1 MNIIKNDVETII
13 PKLETPSDIQK
24 SLDTIRE
31 LYEKYKDNLYML
43 NKTHNYVCT
52 QLPAFL
58 DNLNKN
64 HEDRIKRMHTLTNE
78 QNNFIQSFLN
88 NNQFFYIPTTEK
100 FFYYD
105 GDHYHI
111 FSEDDILHYV
121 LSSITQGRQ
130 LMCWKQKTK
139 KFIMKRIKEN
149 NLLKSVPESETIQFI
164 LDLLYPSIFSS
175 KYEAKYFLTIIGDN
189 ILKKNTEL
197 IHFIDSKSKHFIREL
212 NNLTVS
218 LIGQNMSQT
227 LKHKY
232 HEHDYTHCRILTIN
246 DTIKTEII
254 WKPLIDNILDLIC
267 VASHYSQRY
276 NSSDEYIIKFN
287 NDNILNDTVFYL
299 KNTNQEELIKT
310 FIAEYLQQN
319 RNTQNINPAPICT
332 STIDIL
338 SNTYYSTT
346 NPSNI
351 KLHRTPHITWKNM
364 QYLWK
369 KYLDSIHLPNIMFQQ
384 TLKTK
389 LIVYLKDVYNEE
401 TDCFIGI
408 SSKYLPAIQTFFLFW
423 EETISV
429 FNDLHSP
436 SSTDPD
442 KQNYDMEYEIE
453 EICFLFK
460 QWCLQ
465 MKPEHLE
472 DPPTINYKPNILNDK
487 QILDL
492 IIYFFP
498 EVEIEQ
504 DKYIYKI
511 KCSLWNKQQDIQFAM
526 DNLKDFL
533 QSKYYIYSEMK
544 ESAGNSNLVTTDLN
558 IECNQSPTWNISI
571 YDAYIYYCKYITSNY
586 PFNQIVSKSFFE
598 KYIFDNFNEYIIE
611 TKFMSSNWLNKL

>member
-1 MNIIKNDVETII
+1 MNIIKNDVEPII
-13 PKLETPSDIQK
+13 PKIENTPDIQK
-24 SLDTIRE
+24 SLETIQE
-31 LYEKYKDNLYML
+31 LNEKYKDDLYML
-43 NKTHNYVCT
+43 NKTHNYICS
-52 QLPAFL
+52 QLPVFL
-58 DNLNKN
+58 DNLKKN
-64 HEDRIKRMHTLTNE
+64 HEDRIQRINLLTNE

-88 NNQFFYIPTTEK
+88 NNQFFYIPTTER
-100 FFYYD
+100 FFYYN
-105 GDHYHI
+105 GIHYHI

-164 LDLLYPSIFSS
+164 LDLLYPTIFSS
-175 KYEAKYFLTIIGDN
+175 KYEAKYFLTILGDN

-212 NNLTVS
+212 NNNALS
-218 LIGQNMSQT
+218 LIGQNLSQT

-232 HEHDYTHCRILTIN
+232 HEHDYINCRILTIN
-246 DTIKTEII
+246 DTIKSELI
-254 WKPLIDNILDLIC
+254 WKPILHNMLDLIC
-267 VASHYSQRY
+267 VSSHYSHRY

-287 NDNILNDTVFYL
+287 NDNVLNDTVFYL
-299 KNTNQEELIKT
+299 KNTNQEELIKR
-310 FIAEYLQQN
+310 FIADFLQLN
-319 RNTQNINPAPICT
+319 RCTQITTAG
-332 STIDIL
+332 STISPTLDIL

-346 NPSNI
+346 PTTNVSLI
-351 KLHRTPHITWKNM
+351 RTPHISWKNM

-369 KYLDSIHLPNIMFQQ
+369 KYLESIYLPNIMFQQ
-384 TLKTK
+384 TLKNS
-389 LIVYLKDVYNEE
+389 LITILKDVYNEE
-401 TDCFIGI
+401 SDCFIGI
-408 SSKYLPAIQTFFLFW
+408 SSKYLPAIQRFFLFW
-423 EETISV
+423 EETITVCNEISSP
-429 FNDLHSP
+429 ND
-436 SSTDPD
+436 STKP
-442 KQNYDMEYEIE
+442 NYEMEYEIE
-453 EICFLFK
+453 EICYLFK
-460 QWCLQ
+460 QWCSQL
-465 MKPEHLE
+465 KTEHVDE
-472 DPPTINYKPNILNDK
+472 NANMNYKSSILNDK

-492 IIYFFP
+492 IAYFFP

-586 PFNQIVSKSFFE
+586 PSNQIVSKSFFE

>member
-1 MNIIKNDVETII
+1 MNIIKNDVESVIQKI
-13 PKLETPSDIQK
+13 EHMPDIQNSLETIQ
-24 SLDTIRE
+24 E
-31 LYEKYKDNLYML
+31 LYEKYKDNVYML
-43 NKTHNYVCT
+43 NKTHNYICS
-52 QLPAFL
+52 QLPVFL
-58 DNLNKN
+58 DNLKKN
-64 HEDRIKRMHTLTNE
+64 HEDRIQRMHALTNE

-88 NNQFFYIPTTEK
+88 NNQFFYISTTEK

-105 GDHYHI
+105 GEHYHI

-164 LDLLYPSIFSS
+164 LDLLYPSVFSS

-212 NNLTVS
+212 NNTSLS
-218 LIGQNMSQT
+218 LIGQNLSQT

-232 HEHDYTHCRILTIN
+232 HEHDYTNCRLLNIN
-246 DTIKTEII
+246 DTIKTEVI
-254 WKPLIDNILDLIC
+254 WKPIIDNILDVIC

-287 NDNILNDTVFYL
+287 NDNVLNDTVFYL

-310 FIAEYLQQN
+310 FISDYLQLN
-319 RNTQNINPAPICT
+319 RFTQITNVAAT
-332 STIDIL
+332 GSSTVDIL

-346 NPSNI
+346 NPSNAVL

-384 TLKTK
+384 TLKTN
-389 LIVYLKDVYNEE
+389 LIIYLKDVYHEE
-401 TDCFIGI
+401 ADCFIGI

-423 EETISV
+423 EETVSV
-429 FNDLHSP
+429 FNELSSP
-436 SSTDPD
+436 T
-442 KQNYDMEYEIE
+442 DMEYEIE

-460 QWCLQ
+460 QWCSQ
-465 MKPEHLE
+465 IKTEHVE
-472 DPPTINYKPNILNDK
+472 EIPNINYKPNILNDK

-492 IIYFFP
+492 ITYFFP
-498 EVEIEQ
+498 DVEIEK
-504 DKYIYKI
+504 DKYISKI
-511 KCSLWNKQQDIQFAM
+511 KCSLWNKQQDIQFAIN
-526 DNLKDFL
+526 NLKQYL
-533 QSKYYIYSEMK
+533 QSNYYIYPEMK
-544 ESAGNSNLVTTDLN
+544 ETGNDTNLITADFN
-558 IECNQSPTWNISI
+558 IECSEITNWNISI
-571 YDAYIYYCKYITSNY
+571 YDAYRYYCKYITSNY
-586 PFNQIVSKSFFE
+586 PLNQIVSKSYFE
-598 KYIFDNFNEYIIE
+598 KYIFENFNEYIVE
-611 TKFMSSNWLNKL
+611 SKFISMDWIYF

>member
-1 MNIIKNDVETII
+1 MNIIKNEVEPVI
-13 PKLETPSDIQK
+13 PKIENTPDIQK
-24 SLDTIRE
+24 SLETIQE
-31 LYEKYKDNLYML
+31 LNEKYKDDLYML
-43 NKTHNYVCT
+43 NKTHNYICS
-52 QLPAFL
+52 QLPVFL
-58 DNLNKN
+58 DNLKKT
-64 HEDRIKRMHTLTNE
+64 HEDRIQRIHLLTNE

-88 NNQFFYIPTTEK
+88 NNQFFYIPTTER

-105 GDHYHI
+105 GNHYNI

-149 NLLKSVPESETIQFI
+149 NLLKSVPESETIQNI
-164 LDLLYPSIFSS
+164 LDLLYPTIFSS
-175 KYEAKYFLTIIGDN
+175 KYEAKYFLTILGDN

-212 NNLTVS
+212 NNNALS
-218 LIGQNMSQT
+218 LIGQNLSQT

-232 HEHDYTHCRILTIN
+232 HEHDYINCRILTIN
-246 DTIKTEII
+246 DTIKSEMV
-254 WKPLIDNILDLIC
+254 WKPIITHILDLIC
-267 VASHYSQRY
+267 VASHYSHRY

-287 NDNILNDTVFYL
+287 NDIVLNDTVFYL

-310 FIAEYLQQN
+310 FIADYLQLN
-319 RNTQNINPAPICT
+319 RLSQITNTSSP
-332 STIDIL
+332 TIDIL

-369 KYLDSIHLPNIMFQQ
+369 KYLESIYLPNIMFQQ
-384 TLKTK
+384 TLKTS
-389 LIVYLKDVYNEE
+389 LTTVLKDVYNED

-423 EETISV
+423 EETVTV
-429 FNDLHSP
+429 FNDASLL
-436 SSTDPD
+436 PD
-442 KQNYDMEYEIE
+442 SEKQNYDMEYEIE

-460 QWCLQ
+460 RWCSQ
-465 MKPEHLE
+465 IKHEHLDE
-472 DPPTINYKPNILNDK
+472 PANSNYKPNILNDK
-487 QILDL
+487 QIVDL
-492 IIYFFP
+492 IAYFFP

-511 KCSLWNKQQDIQFAM
+511 NCSLWNKHHDIQFAM
-526 DNLKDFL
+526 NNLKEFL
-533 QSKYYIYSEMK
+533 QSKYYIYSEIK
-544 ESAGNSNLVTTDLN
+544 ETKLVTADLN
-558 IECNQSPTWNISI
+558 IECYPNTNWNISI
-571 YDAYIYYCKYITSNY
+571 YDAYIYYCKYISSNY

-598 KYIFDNFNEYIIE
+598 KYIFDNFNEYIIDS
-611 TKFMSSNWLNKL
+611 KFMSMNWIYL